1 MGKGIKNRGV
11 QVHKVKTKYNRKD
24 NMKIVSE
31 EMEQDREMEETYSF
45 RQRRISFNP
54 PKCEDVRM

>member
-31 EMEQDREMEETYSF
+31 EMEQDREMEETYTFVSYTHLTLPTN
-45 RQRRISFNP
+45 R
-54 PKCEDVRM
+54 EV